1 MIQQAILP
9 FKMERTDELITPRS
23 GLGLF
28 AEVVRTLG
36 VPGKIEA
43 AFPRP
48 GSNRGY
54 EAWRYIEPLLLML
67 AGGGRH
73 IEDLREIRDDAALRA
88 LVGLRRMPSISTFG
102 DWLVRTGASSG
113 INTMRAVDEEVAGSI
128 WKRSGTADYTLDVDA
143 TVIEAEKK
151 EAAMTYKGLRGYQ
164 PQLGYLAENGICL
177 THEFRAGNVPAQSG
191 ALRFLR
197 RSRRLCPKIKRLRSD
212 SAFYQAKVVNWCEEN
227 AVGFTIT
234 ADQDVSIK
242 EVIRTVRDWEPLLEE
257 DGKPT
262 DREVGTAVHLMG
274 GARLPFRL
282 VIQRWREAQLNLF
295 EPNGYR
301 HYVVAT
307 NRDELSAV
315 EVVRFHNKRG
325 QVENS
330 IKELKLG
337 FGMEQMTSGDF
348 RANALWFAL
357 GVLASNL
364 VQGMKLLFLDQ
375 EWKSKTVATLRWQL
389 IQVAGRLIR
398 HGRGLILRLA
408 ASLEKYSV
416 LVEFRRRVA
425 AFR

>member
-54 EAWRYIEPLLLML
+54 EAWAYVEPLVLML

-73 IEDLREIRDDAALRA
+73 IEDLREIRDDKALRV
-88 LVGLRRMPSISTFG
+88 LVGLRRMPSVSTFG

-113 INTMRAVDEEVAGSI
+113 INTMRAVDEEVAGAI
-128 WKRSGTADYTLDVDA
+128 WKRTGTADYTLDVDA

-151 EAAMTYKGLRGYQ
+151 AAEMTYKGLRGYQ
-164 PQLGYLAENGICL
+164 PQLGYLAEDGICL
-177 THEFRAGNVPAQSG
+177 THEFRQGNVPAQSG
-191 ALRFLR
+191 MLRFLR
-197 RSRRLCPKIKRLRSD
+197 RCRRLCPKIKRLRSD
-212 SAFYQAKVVNWCEEN
+212 SAAYQAKVVNWCEAKEW
-227 AVGFTIT
+227 GFTIT
-234 ADQDVSIK
+234 ADQDVSVK
-242 EVIRTVRDWEPLLEE
+242 EVIRTVRDWEPLRAE
-257 DGKPT
+257 DGQPT

-282 VIQRWREAQLNLF
+282 VIQRWREGQLSLF
-295 EPNGYR
+295 EPSGYR
-301 HYVVAT
+301 HYVIAT
-307 NRDELSAV
+307 NQDELSAAD
-315 EVVRFHNKRG
+315 VVWFHNKRG

-330 IKELKLG
+330 IKELKIG

-348 RANALWFAL
+348 RANAVWFAL

-364 VQGMKLLFLDQ
+364 VQGMKLLFLDPD
-375 EWKSKTVATLRWQL
+375 WKSKTVATLRWQL

-398 HGRGLILRLA
+398 HGRMLILRLA
-408 ASLEKYSV
+408 ASLEKFS
-416 LVEFRRRVA
+416 LLMELRRRVV

>member
-1 MIQQAILP
+1 MIQQGILP
-9 FKMERTDELITPRS
+9 FKLERTDELITPRS

-28 AEVVRTLG
+28 AEVMRTLG
-36 VPGKIEA
+36 VPGKIGE

-54 EAWRYIEPLLLML
+54 EAWAYIEPVVLML
-67 AGGGRH
+67 VGGGRH
-73 IEDLREIRDDAALRA
+73 IEDLREIRDDEALRA
-88 LVGLRRMPSISTFG
+88 LVGLRRMPSLSTFG
-102 DWLVRTGASSG
+102 DWLLRTGASAG
-113 INTMRAVDEEVAGSI
+113 LRAMRVVDEEVGGAI
-128 WKRSGTADYTLDVDA
+128 WKRTGTSDYTLDVDA

-151 EAAMTYKGLRGYQ
+151 EAEMTYKGLRGYQ
-164 PQLGYLAENGICL
+164 PQLGYLAEDGICL
-177 THEFRAGNVPAQSG
+177 RHEFRAGNVPAQSG

-197 RSRRLCPKIKRLRSD
+197 RCRHLCPKIKRLRSD
-212 SAFYQAKVVNWCEEN
+212 SAFYQAKVVDWCEEK
-227 AVGFTIT
+227 AIGFTIT

-242 EVIRTVRDWEPLLEE
+242 EVIRTVRDWEPLRAE

-274 GARLPFRL
+274 EAKLPFRL
-282 VIQRWREAQLNLF
+282 VIQRWREAQLSLF
-295 EPNGYR
+295 EPQGYR

-307 NRDELSAV
+307 NRDELSAS
-315 EVVRFHNKRG
+315 EVVWFHNKRG

-337 FGMEQMTSGDF
+337 FGMEQMTSGNF

-364 VQGMKLLFLDQ
+364 VQGMKLLFLDP

-398 HGRGLILRLA
+398 HGRRLILRLA
-408 ASLEKYSV
+408 TSGDKFALFVKLRRQV
-416 LVEFRRRVA
+416 L